1 MSTQCRIL
9 IVDDEYNIQ
18 RLFIKELQTEGRV
31 VDTVS
36 TGAQA
41 RESFTGQTYE
51 VIVLDVCLPDADGLD
66 LLAEARAQQPDA
78 QVILITGYGTI
89 HNAVEAMKF
98 GAYDYV
104 TKPFELD
111 RLDFILE
118 KASQR
123 ARLQRENRLLRSSR
137 DRESQQVDLVGQSPV
152 IVNIRRLI
160 DKVASARVPV
170 LITGPSG
177 AGKDVVAKALHAA
190 SPRREQPLIV
200 KNCATLQRELMRSE
214 LFGHVKGAFTG
225 AERDQQG
232 LVELAHK
239 GTLFLDEVGE
249 LSPDVQGA
257 LLRLLENQTFR
268 KVGAK
273 AEQKVDVRF
282 LCATNR
288 DLAREVEAGRFHEAL
303 FHRINVFELPLPS
316 LQERKEDIP
325 LLVEYF
331 LSLLGPEN
339 KVQVADRVMASLQ
352 NYHWPGN
359 IRELRNVLER
369 SLILAESDCIT
380 DCDLPAEIS
389 RLADLGHQ
397 DTDSEDVSLQEVEKR
412 HILRVLNLCNGHRGQ
427 AAARLGITRKTL
439 YRKLQNFSESK

>member
-1 MSTQCRIL
+1 MNARCRIL
-9 IVDDEYNIQ
+9 VVDDENNIR
-18 RLFIKELQTEGRV
+18 RLFVKELQTPGRQ
-31 VDTVS
+31 VDTAS
-36 TGAQA
+36 TGAEA
-41 RESFTGQTYE
+41 RECFSGQTYE
-51 VIVLDVCLPDADGLD
+51 VIVLDVCLPDADGLT

-118 KASQR
+118 KAFQR
-123 ARLQRENRLLRSSR
+123 ARLQRENRRLRSSQ
-137 DRESQQVDLVGQSPV
+137 DRERQVDLVGHSPV
-152 IVNIRRLI
+152 ISNIRRLI
-160 DKVASARVPV
+160 DKVGPARVPV

-177 AGKDVVAKALHAA
+177 AGKDVVARALHEA
-190 SPRREQPLIV
+190 SQRRDQPLVV

-225 AERDQQG
+225 ADREQQG

-239 GTLFLDEVGE
+239 GTLFLDEIGE
-249 LSPDVQGA
+249 LSPEVQGA

-282 LCATNR
+282 ICATNR
-288 DLAREVEAGRFHEAL
+288 DLAQEVKAGRFPEAL
-303 FHRINVFELPLPS
+303 FHRINVFELSLPPLRD
-316 LQERKEDIP
+316 RKEDIP

-331 LSLLGPEN
+331 LSLFSPET
-339 KVQVADRVMASLQ
+339 KVRVADRVMTCLQ

-359 IRELRNVLER
+359 VRELRNVLER
-369 SLILAESDCIT
+369 SLILAEGDCIT
-380 DCDLPAEIS
+380 EHDLPAEIS
-389 RLADLGHQ
+389 ALADTLYQSIRENGL
-397 DTDSEDVSLQEVEKR
+397 SLHDVEKR
-412 HILRVLNLCNGHRGQ
+412 HILMVLKLCNGHRGQ
-427 AAARLGITRKTL
+427 AATKLGITRKTL
-439 YRKLQNFSESK
+439 YRKLQKIL

>member
-9 IVDDEYNIQ
+9 IVDDEYNIR

-31 VDTVS
+31 VDTAS

-78 QVILITGYGTI
+78 QIILITGYGTI

-137 DRESQQVDLVGQSPV
+137 DRESQQVDLVGQSPA

-190 SPRREQPLIV
+190 SSRREQPLIV

-339 KVQVADRVMASLQ
+339 KIQVADRVMTSLQ

-397 DTDSEDVSLQEVEKR
+397 DADSEDVSLQEVEKR

>member
-1 MSTQCRIL
+1 MNTQCRIL
-9 IVDDEYNIQ
+9 IVDDEHNIR
-18 RLFIKELQTEGRV
+18 RLFIKEFQTEGRV

-78 QVILITGYGTI
+78 QIILITGYGTI

-123 ARLQRENRLLRSSR
+123 ARLQRENRRLRSSR
-137 DRESQQVDLVGQSPV
+137 DRESQQVDLVGQSPA

-170 LITGPSG
+170 LVTGPSG
-177 AGKDVVAKALHAA
+177 AGKDVVARALHEA
-190 SPRREQPLIV
+190 SPRREHPLIV

-303 FHRINVFELPLPS
+303 FHRINVFELPLPP
-316 LQERKEDIP
+316 LRERTEDIP

-339 KVQVADRVMASLQ
+339 KVQVADRVMTSLQ

-359 IRELRNVLER
+359 VRELRNVLER

-389 RLADLGHQ
+389 MLADLVHQ
-397 DTDSEDVSLQEVEKR
+397 DADSDDMSLQEVEKR
-412 HILRVLNLCNGHRGQ
+412 HILHVLNLCNGHRGR

-439 YRKLQNFSESK
+439 YRKLQNFSESR

>member
-389 RLADLGHQ
+389 RLADLVYQ
-397 DTDSEDVSLQEVEKR
+397 DADSEDLSLQEVEKR
-412 HILRVLNLCNGHRGQ
+412 PILRVLNLCNGHRGQ

>member
-389 RLADLGHQ
+389 RLADLVYQ
-397 DTDSEDVSLQEVEKR
+397 DADSEDLSLQEVEKR